1 VLSLYIDGFNTA
13 SKVDLQTNI
22 TTMKLRFIIKLL
34 ALSAFLSATLA
45 GYVSFFSIKSY
56 FQQEANRQALSQV
69 QTISRYLAIFSS
81 QYARPAVTLA
91 GMPHIQSVL
100 IQKDLKNMDAANS
113 ILDHFN
119 TTLGT
124 DVCYLMDRNGT
135 TIASSNRY
143 EKDSFVGG
151 NFSFRPY
158 FKEAISGNPFSYL
171 ALGTTSKKRGL
182 YNSYPVY
189 IPGKNEVIGVV
200 VIKASMVFMESKVG
214 LAENG
219 IIMITD
225 PNGVIFVSNRPEWL
239 YHFAWPLTSEEIKH
253 LGLSHQFGDG
263 PWHWVGLTKEGDR
276 TVRDKLGRQYSLQQV
291 SIENFPGWKVIQLQ
305 NFSIIASVFS
315 NPLIR
320 ITAPVILLLYL
331 SVGVAIFLLYR
342 KAGNVITERESA
354 QRALRESEKRYRGLY
369 HNTPAM
375 LHSIGSDG
383 RIISISDY
391 WGEVLGY
398 DRDHVIGRRVTDF
411 LTPESRQYAEQVV
424 IPEFFKNGF
433 CKDVPYKF
441 VKRNGELMDVL
452 LSATSER
459 NEKGETYRSL
469 AVSIDVT
476 ERIKAEKALQA
487 AQEKLSHYTRNL
499 ERKVRKRTGEITSL
513 LKYTPAVV
521 YMKDFQGRYM
531 LVNSCYEKL
540 FGVHMDA
547 VRNKTDHEVLPK
559 EVADQ
564 FKQNDSRVLMEKH
577 SFQVEESIRH
587 KDELHTYLSVKFPI
601 YNGEGAI
608 SGVGGIATDI
618 TDLKNARDQL
628 VRLSGSFINSQEKE
642 RAYLARELH
651 DELGQVLTVLNMDA
665 VWLQK
670 RLKQKDNEAYKR
682 AEGMHWLIDQT
693 IEDVRNMSL
702 RIRPGVLDHLGLL
715 AALEWY
721 TEDYQRRTN
730 ITCIFNYEDVS
741 IIDGAVATAAYRI
754 VQEALTNVARHSGAK
769 RVKVSLLVINDTLR
783 VTVEDGGRG
792 FQVENI
798 SKFEG
803 LGIVGMRE
811 RAALVRGKL
820 EVTSRLKKGTRVELN
835 VPLE

>member
-1 VLSLYIDGFNTA
+1 
-13 SKVDLQTNI
+13 
-22 TTMKLRFIIKLL
+22 MKLRFIIKLL

-45 GYVSFFSIKSY
+45 GYVYFYSLKSY

-100 IQKDLKNMDAANS
+100 IQKDPQNMDAANS

-119 TTLGT
+119 ATLGT
-124 DVCYLMDRNGT
+124 DVCYLMDSNGT
-135 TIASSNRY
+135 TIASSNRNQD
-143 EKDSFVGG
+143 DSFVGH

-158 FKEAISGNPFSYL
+158 FKEAISGHQFSYL

-189 IPGKNEVIGVV
+189 ITGKKEVIGVV
-200 VIKASMVFMESKVG
+200 VIKASMDFMESKVG
-214 LAENG
+214 LADSG

-225 PNGVIFVSNRPEWL
+225 PNGVIFISNRTEWL
-239 YHFAWPLTSEEIKH
+239 YHLAWPLTREESNHI
-253 LGLSHQFGDG
+253 GLSHQFGDG
-263 PWHWVGLTKEGDR
+263 PWRWVGLTKEGNR

-291 SIENFPGWKVIQLQ
+291 PIENFPGWKVIQLQ
-305 NFSIIASVFS
+305 NLSVIPGIFF

-320 ITAPVILLLYL
+320 ITAPVILLLYIT
-331 SVGVAIFLLYR
+331 VGVAIFLLYR
-342 KAGNVITERESA
+342 KAGNEITERESV
-354 QRALRESEKRYRGLY
+354 QRALGESEKRYRSLY

-383 RIISISDY
+383 KIISISDY

-398 DRDHVIGRRVTDF
+398 DRDHVIGRRMTDF
-411 LTPESRQYAEQVV
+411 LTPESQQYAEQVM

-433 CKDVPYKF
+433 CKDVSYQF
-441 VKRNGELMDVL
+441 VKRNGELVDVL

-487 AQEKLSHYTRNL
+487 AQNELSHYTRNL
-499 ERKVRKRTGEITSL
+499 ERKVRKRTSEITSL

-521 YMKDFQGRYM
+521 YMKDVQGRYM
-531 LVNSCYEKL
+531 LVNSCYENL
-540 FGVHMDA
+540 FGVRMDA
-547 VRNKTDHEVLPK
+547 VRNKIDHEVLPK

-577 SFQVEESIRH
+577 SFQVEESIRY
-587 KDELHTYLSVKFPI
+587 KDELRTYLSVKFPI
-601 YNGEGAI
+601 YNGQGAV

-670 RLKQKDNEAYKR
+670 RLKEKDYEAHKR

-693 IEDVRNMSL
+693 IEEVRNMSL

-730 ITCIFNYEDVS
+730 IICIFNYEDVP

-754 VQEALTNVARHSGAK
+754 VQEALTNVARHSGAD
-769 RVKVSLLVINDTLR
+769 RVKVSLLIINNILR

-792 FQVENI
+792 FQAENI

-803 LGIVGMRE
+803 LGIAGMRE
-811 RAALVRGKL
+811 RAALVCGKL
-820 EVTSRLKKGTRVELN
+820 EVTSCLKKGTRVELN
-835 VPLE
+835 VPLD